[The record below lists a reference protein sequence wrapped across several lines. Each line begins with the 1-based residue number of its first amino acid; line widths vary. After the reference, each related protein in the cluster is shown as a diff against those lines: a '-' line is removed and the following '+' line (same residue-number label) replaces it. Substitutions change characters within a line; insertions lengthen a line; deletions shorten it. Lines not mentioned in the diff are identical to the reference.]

1 MENAHTISALWAKI
15 AHIQGEIDLHYKV
28 IKGLET
34 RADTLKH
41 KQTLANV
48 LRHRT
53 NTLKTQ
59 ASISRHKADTLKQS
73 LLIFDENFD
82 LRSIKAI
89 KHRNALFKPREL
101 KGLVIDILKQKQSV
115 NLNEIVEFIASQ
127 KSLDIK
133 VVKPKVQR
141 VVNALLKKGSIVVLN
156 ENNALKSDYSEP
168 ILSLNLGLFNEVLV
182 G

>member
-1 MENAHTISALWAKI
+1 MENTHTISALVGKI
-15 AHIQGEIDLHYKV
+15 AHIQGEIDLHYKA
-28 IKGLET
+28 IKGLE
-34 RADTLKH
+34 
-41 KQTLANV
+41 V
-48 LRHRT
+48 
-53 NTLKTQ
+53 
-59 ASISRHKADTLKQS
+59 KADTLKQS

-101 KGLVIDILKQKQSV
+101 KGLVIEALKQRQSV
-115 NLNEIVEFIASQ
+115 NLNELVGLIAKA
-127 KSLDIK
+127 KSFDVK

-141 VVNALLKKGSIVVLN
+141 TIRDLLKKGSIVVLN
-156 ENNALKSDYSEP
+156 SNAYEP